1 MKKRILSMFI
11 ALVIML
17 VSMPIA
23 NIGTASAEET
33 TDFKAASSSILSVDR
48 VINDFNDVPTK
59 GTVVVGDKEV
69 NVGIG
74 TNDTK
79 PNVNDYSAFGGTSNT
94 LTIEDGALKST
105 LSASA
110 LFDFYTYISPVSAT
124 RGNTTL
130 SSETTALQFHVD
142 FSGITSVKADS
153 KVHFEVRLGKSKGDN
168 GHYTYYSVPG
178 QTFVYIPDATES
190 NPNPEPQILTTDGG
204 VQVYHGKVWG
214 YAGQSGTIIIPLQV
228 WDNDAAPN
236 PGSIT
241 DFISCSS
248 DYHNRNYIRFESYN
262 KKYAANDAVI
272 IDDIC
277 WMKKIIKE
285 QEEENENEYDCE
297 INAQDFSNITSS
309 DLSGGYGG
317 HGAGISTWKK
327 GTNYSVTDGR
337 LKLTKTC
344 AAEGTGGWFKAIFPI
359 AAWQTNYEA
368 LAFDFDIS
376 EMINNTTW
384 PTGKGSHIRVMF
396 GVNATDTTAAASH
409 QLDGKV
415 KFIWENGTVT
425 NFELFGSGGNYLPK
439 GFNGKVVIPAAIL
452 NLTEAELAGIEAGG
466 QCTIT
471 LQIGSFNA
479 TQQNTSVYVDNV
491 KYYYNETKLGDT
503 SGVNFNSLE
512 SPLYET
518 STPIT
523 DDVRTIEAYL
533 KTEANINQGI
543 IGTKFGS
550 ADYHGIFI
558 ELNITSLGQPM
569 LTVGSANIK
578 VGNRALNDGQWH
590 HIALTVDEEASEIRC
605 YIDDELIKTVAF
617 DTLTFPRTSDWLPI
631 TIGNNMPAESRYY
644 SVFDGSLA
652 NIRLWSDVRTAE
664 ELAANKVESVGADAE
679 GLVAEWMLNS
689 ENLTVDTTGNYPL
702 KNYHWNIDTENE
714 LFAQYNR
721 DAAEDEFTI
730 IFLPD
735 TQTIIKN
742 YKDQVPVIFDWI
754 IANAERL
761 KIKAVVSLGDIIEY
775 RDDEEGYATLSKQ
788 WTRLTEAGIPN
799 VATIGD
805 HDYND
810 LSVRDTTYYDKY
822 FTTDLIVENDYFRL
836 GGLYAE
842 NDLKNGYYYLDIENG
857 AKFIIMNLEVHARD
871 AVLEW
876 ASEVVSENSDCRVIV
891 ATHNYMH
898 RPYGERYTS
907 TGYNHGG
914 NAGEAVWQKFLS
926 QHKNID
932 ALFCGHSETS
942 GYYGTYDT
950 GVNGN
955 KVLQLNCDL
964 QNTDQSYKTA
974 AAVLIGRFKNDGS
987 QVTFNL
993 YSTHRNLF
1001 IDSDCNDRTYDLYAT
1016 TEDKVLA
1023 EIDGVKYTD
1032 LSEALNNANG
1042 ETINLKANVTV
1053 NEQIAV
1059 TGKANLNLN
1068 GFDLNLANTDNYA
1081 IKVENELTIS
1091 GEGNVNVTGYGISTQ
1106 YGSNGIVIINGGVFN
1121 AESCDY
1127 ILGCFGGEIIIN
1139 DGDFNGEYCVANNF
1153 SEYYGIEG
1161 KITVNGGDFNAE
1173 NPLLGGENEVAV
1185 TGGTFNADISEYLDE
1200 NIGIKF
1206 INDIYTA
1213 ASDNTIADVDAN
1225 EKVDASDIVYFKNKI
1240 MNTVVDDN
1248 YFDINGDGKFNL
1260 KDIVRVKKLAVDIK

>member
-23 NIGTASAEET
+23 NIGIALAEET

-48 VINDFNDVPTK
+48 VINDFDDVPTT
-59 GTVVVGDKEV
+59 GTVVVGENTV

-74 TNDTK
+74 TNDTQHT
-79 PNVNDYSAFGGTSNT
+79 VNDYSAFGGTSNT

-105 LSASA
+105 LAASA
-110 LFDFYTYISPVSAT
+110 IFDIYTYISPVSLT

-142 FSGITSVKADS
+142 FSGITSVTAGS
-153 KVHFEVRLGKSKGDN
+153 KVNFEVELCRSKGKSGY
-168 GHYTYYSVPG
+168 YTYYSVPG

-214 YAGQSGTIIIPLQV
+214 YAGQSGTIVIPLEV
-228 WDNDAAPN
+228 WDNDASPN
-236 PGSIT
+236 SGSIT
-241 DFISCSS
+241 DFISCGSN
-248 DYHNRNYIRFESYN
+248 YHNRNYIRFEGYG
-262 KKYAANDAVI
+262 KKYAANDVAV

-277 WMKKIIKE
+277 WMKKIVKE
-285 QEEENENEYDCE
+285 QEDNENEYDCE
-297 INAQDFSNITSS
+297 INVQDFSDITTANLDGWAHNNTIDWSE
-309 DLSGGYGG
+309 
-317 HGAGISTWKK
+317 
-327 GTNYSVTDGR
+327 GTNFSVTDGKM
-337 LKLTKTC
+337 KLTKTC
-344 AAEGTGGWFKAIFPI
+344 EKSGRGISIFPI
-359 AAWQTNYEA
+359 NAWDDSYEA
-368 LAFDFDIS
+368 FSFDLDAS
-376 EMINNTTW
+376 EMINSTILGTANSHMRMQYRVDKTSTTSAANCYFNGTFKYVW
-384 PTGKGSHIRVMF
+384 EDGTV
-396 GVNATDTTAAASH
+396 TTATAHS
-409 QLDGKV
+409 
-415 KFIWENGTVT
+415 NGTVI
-425 NFELFGSGGNYLPK
+425 PK
-439 GFNGKVVIPAAIL
+439 GFKGTVIVPAAAVSL
-452 NLTEAELAGIEAGG
+452 SDSVKAGIAAGG
-466 QCTIT
+466 T
-471 LQIGSFNA
+471 SRFNIELISLVA
-479 TQQNTSVYVDNV
+479 AQKDTSVYVDNF
-491 KYYYNETKLGDT
+491 KYYYNIKELASDA
-503 SGVNFNSLE
+503 GVNFNSLE

-518 STPIT
+518 STPVT

-558 ELNITSLGQPM
+558 ELNITSLGQPI

-578 VGNRALNDGQWH
+578 IGNRALNDGEWH
-590 HIALTVDEEASEIRC
+590 HIALTVDEEAAEIRC
-605 YIDDELIKTVAF
+605 YIDDELIKTVAL
-617 DTLTFPRTSDWLPI
+617 DSLTFPKTSDWLPI

-664 ELAANKVESVGADAE
+664 ELAINKVESVGADAQ

-689 ENLTVDTTGNYPL
+689 ENLTIDTTGNYPL
-702 KNYHWNIDTENE
+702 KNYHWNIDTENA

-742 YKDQVPVIFDWI
+742 FDSQVPDIFDWI

-775 RDDEEGYATLSKQ
+775 RDDEAGYATLAEQ

-810 LSVRDTTYYDKY
+810 LSIRDTTYYDKY

-857 AKFIIMNLEVHARD
+857 ARFIIMNLEVHARD

-876 ASEVVSENSDCRVIV
+876 ASEVISDNSDCRVIL

-898 RPYGERYTS
+898 RPYGQRYTS

-914 NAGEAVWQKFLS
+914 NAGEAVWQKLIS

-955 KVLQLNCDL
+955 KVLQVNCDL
-964 QNTDQSYKTA
+964 QNTDQSYKTVS
-974 AAVLIGRFKNDGS
+974 AVLIGRFKNDGS

-993 YSTHRNLF
+993 YSAHHNLF

-1016 TEDKVLA
+1016 TDDKVLA
-1023 EIDGVKYTD
+1023 EAGGVKYTD
-1032 LSEALNNANG
+1032 LGEALNNSNG
-1042 ETINLKANVTV
+1042 ETVNLKANVTV
-1053 NEQIAV
+1053 NEQIVV
-1059 TGKANLNLN
+1059 TGKADLNLN
-1068 GFDLNLANTDNYA
+1068 GFTLNLANTDNYA
-1081 IKVENELTIS
+1081 ITVENEFSIS

-1106 YGSNGIVIINGGVFN
+1106 YDGNGIVRINGGVFN
-1121 AESCDY
+1121 AEACDY
-1127 ILGCFGGEIIIN
+1127 ILSCFGGEIIIN

-1153 SEYYGIEG
+1153 SEHYGIEG

-1173 NPLLGGENEVAV
+1173 YPLLGGENEVSV
-1185 TGGTFNADISEYLDE
+1185 TSGTFNADVSEYLDE

-1206 INDIYTA
+1206 LDGIYTA
-1213 ASDNTIADVDAN
+1213 ASDNIIADVDSN
-1225 EKVDASDIVYFKNKI
+1225 EKVDASDIVYFRNKI
-1240 MNTVVDDN
+1240 MNKIVDDN
-1248 YFDINGDGKFNL
+1248 YYDINGDGKFDL
-1260 KDIVRVKKLAVDIK
+1260 KDIVRTKKLAVYIN